1 MTGSATT
8 RAISSPRA
16 PATGSAN
23 GSNNRTTTCTGR
35 PDAPPWTANWYA
47 WASARSPNWSN
58 SPPRYNF
65 KRGEDLLAAIGRVD
79 LLVTAADR
87 KGLLRDISSIFADAD
102 VDVLGVNSHSER
114 TTDTAAM
121 RFTVEVR
128 DKAHLDL
135 ILAKLAQTPDVLEVR
150 RAS

>member
-1 MTGSATT
+1 M
-8 RAISSPRA
+8 I
-16 PATGSAN
+16 
-23 GSNNRTTTCTGR
+23 
-35 PDAPPWTANWYA
+35 
-47 WASARSPNWSN
+47 
-58 SPPRYNF
+58 
-65 KRGEDLLAAIGRVD
+65 
-79 LLVTAADR
+79 AADR
-87 KGLLRDISSIFADAD
+87 KGLLRDISFVLADAD

-135 ILAKLAQTPDVLEVR
+135 VLAKLAQTPDVLEVR